1 MTFDLKPR
9 FKYLAAEALLI
20 LVGSYLLFFGG
31 TLNGLVVPQVISV
44 TLWLVGG
51 VSLVWLGWHALR
63 RRWVETPPLWMPV
76 VALVLAYTLT
86 GLTSMDPRRSLNA
99 LWVLLLELWVFLLV
113 YDLVR
118 HGWPRELFVKVLL
131 LLGAIVVGFGLWRLV
146 DWERRWLSI
155 AGWKTPLPPI
165 WLRPAPFYA
174 HVNLVA
180 SFVNML
186 WPLALVWSWQARSR
200 LTRLWC
206 GLLIVGAGVVVL
218 FCSSRGALL
227 GAGGALGIMAVLAL
241 SPAPAVLRRLK
252 AWWTRSRWQAVLIT
266 VVAVGVVGG
275 LSAFVF
281 RLLMHPTHGSILS
294 ARTVF
299 WLAALDAFRRSPL
312 VGSGPDTYASDY
324 LLRRSVPPQS
334 FYVRAHSI
342 PMQLAAE
349 TGLVGLAAGAW
360 LIGALV
366 VAAYRH
372 WRTAR
377 PSSRY
382 LIVGLCGSLTTI
394 ALHSL
399 VDTPAWIPA
408 IAMTF
413 MTLVALLLADP
424 RKQPAEMVQRKPA
437 GTILGALT
445 AFLIVGSG
453 IWMQCAYKPYFLG
466 AAFGNASRWAEAL
479 PLLEEATCRDPAH
492 AYYHLQAG
500 FAYGMSAFEGSQEHL
515 PQAIAHYRQGISREP
530 YFSPNHANLAVLL
543 WEQGERQAAIE
554 ALERATELAP
564 EEAAYPLN
572 LGVFYEQQ
580 GDTVRAA
587 EFYQHALTLRPTW
600 AEAYFWRAN
609 DVRRAALED
618 WQSEQSAEL
627 PSALEVD
634 QLDDAA
640 KALSQFEQACLERP
654 GDATAHLERAR
665 ALIALERWDE
675 AGQALQ
681 VAEFVAQGGGS
692 ATSEALYNDIAYY
705 QAVVTYERGHAEEA
719 IDMLE
724 QVLDQVRRKSLF
736 GIGGEEVVLYGWG
749 VFYRVGW
756 GEDALP
762 GLEIICFTDSQVDRL
777 LILGRWYESIG
788 DEDSAQRVYREAL
801 AVAPDTVEAVER
813 LAMLTLGGM
822 KQRGKG
828 GSILQ

>member
-1 MTFDLKPR
+1 MTFRRELR

-20 LVGSYLLFFGG
+20 LIGSYLLFFGG
-31 TLNGLVVPQVISV
+31 TLNGLVVPRIISV

-51 VSLVWLGWHALR
+51 VSLAWFGWHALR
-63 RRWVETPPLWMPV
+63 RHWVETPPLWMPITM
-76 VALVLAYTLT
+76 LVLAYALT

-99 LWVLLLELWVFLLV
+99 TWVLLLELWIFLLV

-118 HGWPRELFVKVLL
+118 RGWPRELFVKVLL
-131 LLGAIVVGFGLWRLV
+131 LLGAIVVGFGLWHLV

-155 AGWKTPLPPI
+155 AGWKAPLPPI

-174 HVNLVA
+174 HANLVA
-180 SFVNML
+180 SFVNTL
-186 WPLALVWSWQARSR
+186 WPLALVWLWRARSR

-227 GAGGALGIMAVLAL
+227 GAGGALGVMAVLAFP
-241 SPAPAVLRRLK
+241 PAPAVLRRLK
-252 AWWTRSRWQAVLIT
+252 VWWAGLRWQAVLVT
-266 VVAVGVVGG
+266 VVVVGVIGG
-275 LSAFVF
+275 LSTFVF

-299 WLAALDAFRRSPL
+299 WLAALDTFRRFPL
-312 VGSGPDTYASDY
+312 VGTGPDTYASGY
-324 LLRRSVPPQS
+324 LLWQSVPPQS

-366 VAAYRH
+366 VAAYRR
-372 WRTAR
+372 WRAAR
-377 PSSRY
+377 LSNRY
-382 LIVGLCGSLTTI
+382 LIVGLCGSLTAT

-413 MTLVALLLADP
+413 MMLVALLLAAP
-424 RKQPAEMVQRKPA
+424 VERPAEMVRRKPV
-437 GTILGALT
+437 GTILGALA

-453 IWMQCAYKPYFLG
+453 IWMQYAYKPYFLG

-479 PLLEEATCRDPAH
+479 PLLEEATRRDPTH
-492 AYYHLQAG
+492 AYYHLQTG
-500 FAYGMSAFEGSQEHL
+500 FAYGMSAFEGNREHL
-515 PQAIAHYRQGISREP
+515 PQAIAHYRRGISHEP

-554 ALERATELAP
+554 AMKRAAELAP

-580 GDTVRAA
+580 EDKVRAA
-587 EFYQHALTLRPTW
+587 EFYRRALILRPTW

-609 DVRRAALED
+609 DFRRSVLGD
-618 WQSEQSAEL
+618 WQSEQPVEL
-627 PSALEVD
+627 SSPTLDVD
-634 QLDDAA
+634 PLSDAA
-640 KALSQFEQACLERP
+640 QALAQFEQASLESP
-654 GDATAHLERAR
+654 GDAAAHLKYAVV
-665 ALIALERWDE
+665 LIALERWGE
-675 AGQALQ
+675 AERALQ
-681 VAEFVAQGGGS
+681 VAEFIAQGGGS
-692 ATSEALYNDIAYY
+692 ATPEALHNDIAYY
-705 QAVVTYERGHAEEA
+705 QAVVAYERGHAEEA
-719 IDMLE
+719 IDKLE
-724 QVLDQVRRKSLF
+724 RVLDQVRRKSLF
-736 GIGGEEVVLYGWG
+736 GAGGEEVVLYGWG

-756 GEDALP
+756 GQDALP
-762 GLEIICFTDSQVDRL
+762 GLQIIRFTDSQVDRL
-777 LILGRWYESIG
+777 LVLGQWYESIG

-801 AVAPDTVEAVER
+801 EVAPDTVEAVER
-813 LAMLTLGGM
+813 LARLS
-822 KQRGKG
+822 KD
-828 GSILQ
+828 